1 MSFIEQFFNKFPH
14 IIFLMFLSTDRRI
27 KFLSLQTG
35 KRRGS
40 GNWWIPIVA
49 QEVEDI
55 AFGEQ

>member
-40 GNWWIPIVA
+40 GNW
-49 QEVEDI
+49 
-55 AFGEQ
+55 

>member
-14 IIFLMFLSTDRRI
+14 IIFLMFLSTDRRT

-40 GNWWIPIVA
+40 GNW
-49 QEVEDI
+49 
-55 AFGEQ
+55 